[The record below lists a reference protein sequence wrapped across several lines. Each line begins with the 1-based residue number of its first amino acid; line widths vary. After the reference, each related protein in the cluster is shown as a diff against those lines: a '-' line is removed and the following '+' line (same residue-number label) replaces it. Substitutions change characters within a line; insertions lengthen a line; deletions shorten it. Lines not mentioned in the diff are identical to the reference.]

1 MPLPKANAH
10 DRQSSHKLQSAI
22 MTLQRSLYE
31 WARCTRHNLLHLRR
45 FRIGYRHRHWT
56 CRFDNQ
62 ELRFPYYPYLAF
74 QDIEGYLPDPRF
86 VPATGQTIIDVGGC
100 YGEYSLFASRL
111 VGPTGRVIMVEP
123 DPYNLKKAR
132 EIFAMNGAPVNIEVF
147 QGALSNADGTASFR
161 TGRGPESALER
172 PGNRRA
178 GEPAEAAMDQGLVQV
193 EVITLA
199 TLASRFALNRLD
211 IVKMDVEG
219 AELDVIRGAG
229 KLPDALKPR
238 YAIASYH
245 MVNGCQTAR
254 MLPDLFSHMDY
265 ECTTGNPAHLTT
277 WAWPKATS
285 P

>member
-1 MPLPKANAH
+1 
-10 DRQSSHKLQSAI
+10 

-45 FRIGYRHRHWT
+45 FRIGYQQDQWT
-56 CRFDNQ
+56 CRFGDH

-86 VPATGQTIIDVGGC
+86 IPEAGQTVVDVGGC

-123 DPYNLKKAR
+123 DAHNLKKAR
-132 EIFAMNGAPVNIEVF
+132 EVLAMNGSPANIQIF
-147 QGALSNADGTASFR
+147 QGALSAADGTASFR
-161 TGRGPESALER
+161 TGRGPESALEPADHR
-172 PGNRRA
+172 PT
-178 GEPAEAAMDQGLVQV
+178 GELAEADAALVQV

-199 TLASRFALNRLD
+199 TLAERFELDRLD

-219 AELDVIRGAG
+219 AELDVVRGAAQ
-229 KLPDALKPR
+229 LVDTLRPR

-245 MVNGCQTAR
+245 IVNGRQTATL
-254 MLPDLFSHMDY
+254 LPDLFSRLRYD
-265 ECTTGNPAHLTT
+265 CSTGNPAHLTT
-277 WAWPKATS
+277 WAWPQAAS